1 MNWVKINGKAY
12 DVLVT
17 SIERNFTVLYTENT
31 GRTLAEGSPL
41 ILDPLGTSYGHKVAF
56 RRRKDNFKAFDD
68 LWECISM
75 PRSQGVEVDIVY
87 NQTTL
92 RYSAYCSTGTQS
104 LKRIAKNGDVCWDE
118 LLVDFIPMYT
128 QVEA

>member
-41 ILDPLGTSYGHKVAF
+41 IPLT
-56 RRRKDNFKAFDD
+56 R
-68 LWECISM
+68 
-75 PRSQGVEVDIVY
+75 
-87 NQTTL
+87 
-92 RYSAYCSTGTQS
+92 
-104 LKRIAKNGDVCWDE
+104 
-118 LLVDFIPMYT
+118 
-128 QVEA
+128 